1 MLVQAVVVFVVVIT
15 AMFVAIIRFKVHPFL
30 AMMVA
35 ALAVGLGS
43 GLRPTEVAAHVGQ
56 GFGGTVGGVGVLVLL
71 GMVFGLIL
79 QRSGVAAAIAAIML
93 RRVGAKRV
101 PLAMN
106 LTGYLV
112 AVPVTF
118 DAAFYL
124 LVDVAKTMA
133 RTAKVPLVTV
143 ITALTVGLQVTHAMV
158 IPTPGPLAVAGNV
171 GASVPWVLL
180 WSLVVSLPAAL
191 IGGVLYGRWLGRRP
205 QYADHFGENVPAAS
219 AASAA
224 PVIDDADADAGSG
237 ASGAAGHLAPSGA
250 LGITLVLLPVALILL
265 GTGVAQFLDEGSAW
279 YEALAF
285 AGHPTVAMLTSVVV
299 AFLVLRRHLASTLTD
314 LARSAIATAAPIVV
328 ILGASG
334 ALGRMLGQ
342 TAIGTELPDVL
353 ADLPQTAALGT
364 VMVILA
370 WVVAQ
375 VLRFAMGSTTV
386 SLLTSSA
393 IMGPIVATMT
403 DVSPVLVAIA
413 ITAGAIGL
421 SLPTNSRFWL
431 VGETAG
437 FDMKTT
443 LRSWTAGLTIAGV
456 VGLVL
461 TIVLSLFAGVLPGL
475 H

>member
-1 MLVQAVVVFVVVIT
+1 MLVQDVAVFAVVIT
-15 AMFVAIIRFKVHPFL
+15 VMFVAIIRFKVHPFL

-35 ALAVGLGS
+35 AIAIGLGS
-43 GLRPTEVAAHVGQ
+43 GLAPTEVTAHLGQ

-71 GMVFGLIL
+71 GMIFGLIL
-79 QRSGVAAAIAAIML
+79 QKSGVAASIAGVML
-93 RRVGAKRV
+93 RRVGRNRV

-112 AVPVTF
+112 AIPVTF

-124 LVDVAKTMA
+124 LVDVAKTLS
-133 RTAKVPLVTV
+133 RSAKVPLITV

-158 IPTPGPLAVAGNV
+158 VPTPGPLAVAGNV

-180 WSLVVSLPAAL
+180 WSLVVSVPAAL
-191 IGGVLYGRWLGRRP
+191 IGGVVYGKWLGKRP
-205 QYADHFGENVPAAS
+205 EYALDFGPELSDGDAAAAAPRTDADLPAA
-219 AASAA
+219 AE
-224 PVIDDADADAGSG
+224 AGTT
-237 ASGAAGHLAPSGA
+237 PSGA
-250 LGITLVLLPVALILL
+250 LGISLVLLPVALILL
-265 GTGVAQFLDEGSAW
+265 GTGVTQLLAEGSAGH
-279 YEALAF
+279 EALAF
-285 AGHPTVAMLTSVVV
+285 VGHPSIAMLISVIVG
-299 AFLVLRRHLASTLTD
+299 FFVLRRHLGGSLTE
-314 LARSAIATAAPIVV
+314 LAQSAIAKAAPIVV

-334 ALGRMLGQ
+334 SLGRMLGQ

-353 ADLPQTAALGT
+353 AELPQGAALGT

-375 VLRFAMGSTTV
+375 VLRLAMGSTTV

-393 IMGPIVATMT
+393 ILGPIIAGMPG
-403 DVSPVLVAIA
+403 VSPVLVAIA

-421 SLPTNSRFWL
+421 SMPTNSRFWL
-431 VGETAG
+431 VGETSG
-437 FDMKTT
+437 FDMRTT
-443 LRSWTAGLTIAGV
+443 LRSWTVGLTISGV
-456 VGLVL
+456 VGLIL